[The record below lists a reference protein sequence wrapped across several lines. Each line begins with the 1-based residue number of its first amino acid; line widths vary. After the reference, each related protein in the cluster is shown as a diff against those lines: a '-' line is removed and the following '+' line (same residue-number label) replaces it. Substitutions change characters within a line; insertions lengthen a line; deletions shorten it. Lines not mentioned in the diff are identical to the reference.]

1 MAYVKNKF
9 HDDAF
14 LAAIGQR
21 SRGVTRARNDEV
33 IERLELFRT
42 RGAHPRGDR
51 QQNDRAEE
59 REKVAEDVISF
70 ESSLRS

>member
-33 IERLELFRT
+33 IEGLDLFRT

-59 REKVAEDVISF
+59 REKVAKDVISF